1 MPEEDLLELVLGPA
15 AGVVRRE
22 GEEGVGLD
30 QTFSSLTSPPSL
42 AQFFSSPP
50 AQPGQK

>member
-22 GEEGVGLD
+22 GQEGVGLD
-30 QTFSSLTSPPSL
+30 QTFSSLTSKDYRVL
-42 AQFFSSPP
+42 NT
-50 AQPGQK
+50 G